1 MRPWHDARVERE
13 RLTQQGAPNEEELSA
28 IADRLQQLSVG
39 EVERVLERAI
49 ELQTEAHGG
58 AQREMLDTD
67 TLGRIADELEI
78 DRRHLKTALVEE
90 FMKMHAEE
98 PDALDRWFVP
108 GRIVAQRIV
117 PGDAATVRKA
127 LDTWM
132 ASHEG
137 LRKRTENPVRT
148 EWEKDGSLLTSARMK
163 LRMSQGSGALR
174 SVNGVTHAVRPVT
187 DDRHLVSIEA
197 DTSRLRQLAVA
208 LLAAGTAAGVA
219 VAGASG
225 AVDASGFGLDN
236 VLAGAGVAAVVGGGA
251 WLGVRMWAKR
261 VRDALTRAADAVA
274 NPHLIR
280 RIESVPRMVRRV
292 FEQVR
297 GLGDDVR
304 DEWDDRSPRR

>member
-1 MRPWHDARVERE
+1 
-13 RLTQQGAPNEEELSA
+13 
-28 IADRLQQLSVG
+28 
-39 EVERVLERAI
+39 
-49 ELQTEAHGG
+49 
-58 AQREMLDTD
+58 
-67 TLGRIADELEI
+67 
-78 DRRHLKTALVEE
+78 
-90 FMKMHAEE
+90 
-98 PDALDRWFVP
+98 
-108 GRIVAQRIV
+108 
-117 PGDAATVRKA
+117 
-127 LDTWM
+127 M

-137 LRKRTENPVRT
+137 LRNRTENSVRT

-174 SVNGVTHAVRPVT
+174 GVSRVTHAVRPVT

-197 DTSRLRQLAVA
+197 DTSRLRHLAMG

-251 WLGVRMWAKR
+251 WLGVRIWAKR

-280 RIESVPRMVRRV
+280 RIESVPRMVRR
-292 FEQVR
+292 FFDQVR

-304 DEWDDRSPRR
+304 DEWDDRSSQR

>member
-1 MRPWHDARVERE
+1 VERE
-13 RLTQQGAPNEEELSA
+13 RLTRHGAPNEAELSA

-49 ELQTEAHGG
+49 ELQTQAQGG

-67 TLGRIADELEI
+67 RLGRIADELDI

-90 FMKMHAEE
+90 FVRMHAEE
-98 PDALDRWFVP
+98 PDAWDRWFVP
-108 GRIVAQRIV
+108 SRIVAQRVV
-117 PGDAATVRKA
+117 PGDAATVRQA

-148 EWEKDGSLLTSARMK
+148 EWEKDGSFFTAARMK

-174 SVNGVTHAVRPVT
+174 SLKGVSHAVRPVT
-187 DDRHLVSIEA
+187 DDRHLVAIEA
-197 DTSRLRQLAVA
+197 DTSRLRQVAVA
-208 LLAAGTAAGVA
+208 LLAAGGAAGVA

-225 AVDASGFGLDN
+225 AADPAGFGLDN
-236 VLAGAGVAAVVGGGA
+236 VWPGTAVAAVVGGGA
-251 WLGVRMWAKR
+251 WLGVRIWARR
-261 VRDALTRAADAVA
+261 VREALARAVDAVA

-280 RIESVPRMVRRV
+280 GLDSVPKMVRR
-292 FEQVR
+292 FLDQMR
-297 GLGDDVR
+297 G
-304 DEWDDRSPRR
+304 